1 MFNNRDNFFLSSNL
15 DIFHMLLALAKTYMT
30 MLNRSAESKHPCF
43 VPDIREKYSVFN
55 HFKYDVSCIFFVN
68 VSYWVEEGPF

>member
-1 MFNNRDNFFLSSNL
+1 MFNNNFFLSNL

-30 MLNRSAESKHPCF
+30 MLNRSRESKHPCF

-55 HFKYDVSCIFFVN
+55 HLSMMLAVYFL
-68 VSYWVEEGPF
+68 